1 MSDSTSDRLAKLA
14 EEALKKSA
22 LKKQA
27 EEAQSPADAE
37 TVTTANKP
45 SRQSGKSAARIGR
58 DVEKLL
64 KQFAEQQGIEQFTLF
79 PGNEYPTP
87 FTRIPLF
94 PPIQRRK
101 ARENIARETQN
112 ADFVKL
118 ESRWDKAGVWK
129 AGPALTVY
137 DEDTLAG
144 LMHMRSIGFSGNEQQ
159 MPSKLL
165 ANDAKRKDILR
176 SAGKDIIVHA
186 VYCVVSQLESEIR
199 GHEPPNPSK
208 GWGGAVIKRRRESL
222 ERLAGVSLKFERPHG
237 LDMYRGKT
245 IHIIELD
252 WIGDRDDA
260 CYYVQFHPAIVS
272 WLLEYRTFL
281 DMNIRRELTP
291 FGKALHRFLS
301 SQVSN
306 RHYKIELE
314 VLVQAMGWQGKPSEA
329 KKLSIEQLTKMQEL
343 GFLKNFQ
350 FQGNGRR
357 EPFILE
363 VWFEK
368 GSRTFSD

>member
-1 MSDSTSDRLAKLA
+1 MPNSTSDRVAKLA
-14 EEALKKSA
+14 AEAIKKKAALKKAAEKQTADNEAKTPDSP
-22 LKKQA
+22 KK
-27 EEAQSPADAE
+27 P
-37 TVTTANKP
+37 T
-45 SRQSGKSAARIGR
+45 RQSGKSATRIGR
-58 DVEKLL
+58 DVETIL
-64 KQFAEQQGIEQFTLF
+64 KQFAQQQGIEQFSLF
-79 PGNEYPTP
+79 PGSEYPTP

-101 ARENIARETQN
+101 ARENMARETQN

-144 LMHMRSIGFSGNEQQ
+144 LMHMRSIGFSGNEQR
-159 MPSKLL
+159 MPSKMLTKGQEQR
-165 ANDAKRKDILR
+165 NIIR
-176 SAGKDIIVHA
+176 SAGQDILVHA
-186 VYCVVSQLESEIR
+186 VYCVVSQLESQIR

-222 ERLAGVSLKFERPHG
+222 ERLAGVSLKFEQPHG

-252 WIGDRDDA
+252 WIGDREDA

-281 DMNIRRELTP
+281 DMGIRRELTP

-301 SQVSN
+301 SQLSN

-314 VLVQAMGWQGKPSEA
+314 VLVEAMGWQGKQSEA
-329 KKLSIEQLTKMQEL
+329 KKLANNQLTKMQSL
-343 GFLKNFQ
+343 GFLKQYQIN
-350 FQGNGRR
+350 GTGRR
-357 EPFILE
+357 EPFVIE
-363 VWFEK
+363 VWF
-368 GSRTFSD
+368 

>member
-1 MSDSTSDRLAKLA
+1 MSDSTTDRLAKLA
-14 EEALKKSA
+14 AAAKKKA
-22 LKKQA
+22 ITKKVA
-27 EEAQSPADAE
+27 ERETADINA
-37 TVTTANKP
+37 TIPDDSNKP
-45 SRQSGKSAARIGR
+45 SRQSGKSATRIGR

-64 KQFAEQQGIEQFTLF
+64 KQFAQQQGIEQFSLF

-101 ARENIARETQN
+101 ARENVARETQN

-144 LMHMRSIGFSGNEQQ
+144 LMHMRSIGFSGNEQR

-165 ANDAKRKDILR
+165 TKEQNQKNIIQT
-176 SAGKDIIVHA
+176 AGQDIIVHA
-186 VYCVVSQLESEIR
+186 VYCVISQLESAIR
-199 GHEPPNPSK
+199 GQEPSNPSK

-237 LDMYRGKT
+237 LDTYRGKT
-245 IHIIELD
+245 IHIIEID
-252 WIGDRDDA
+252 WIGDQNDA

-281 DMNIRRELTP
+281 DMSIRRELTP

-314 VLVQAMGWQGKPSEA
+314 VLVEAIGWQGKQSEA
-329 KKLSIEQLTKMQEL
+329 KKLANGQLTKMQSL
-343 GFLKNFQ
+343 DFLKQ
-350 FQGNGRR
+350 FEILGTGRR
-357 EPFILE
+357 EPFVIE
-363 VWFEK
+363 VWF
-368 GSRTFSD
+368 

>member
-1 MSDSTSDRLAKLA
+1 MAKSTSDRIARLA
-14 EEALKKSA
+14 EEAQKKAA
-22 LKKQA
+22 LKKKD
-27 EEAQSPADAE
+27 EEVQYADGE
-37 TVTTANKP
+37 SITADITNKP

-58 DVEKLL
+58 DVEKIL
-64 KQFAEQQGIEQFTLF
+64 KQFAQQQGIEQFSLF

-144 LMHMRSIGFSGNEQQ
+144 LMHMRSIGFSGSEQR

-165 ANDAKRKDILR
+165 TKEQKQKEIIR
-176 SAGKDIIVHA
+176 STGQDIIVHA
-186 VYCVVSQLESEIR
+186 VYCVVSQLESAIR

-208 GWGGAVIKRRRESL
+208 GWGGAVIKRRRESV

-281 DMNIRRELTP
+281 DMGIRRELTP

-306 RHYKIELE
+306 RRYKIELGI
-314 VLVQAMGWQGKPSEA
+314 LVEAIGWQGKQSEA
-329 KKLSIEQLTKMQEL
+329 KKLANEQLTKMQSL
-343 GFLKNFQ
+343 GFLKQ
-350 FQGNGRR
+350 FQIHGTGRR
-357 EPFILE
+357 EPFLIE
-363 VWFEK
+363 V
-368 GSRTFSD
+368 TF

>member
-1 MSDSTSDRLAKLA
+1 MSESMSDKVAKLA
-14 EEALKKSA
+14 AEAKKKKAALKKTEDT
-22 LKKQA
+22 KT
-27 EEAQSPADAE
+27 ADSE
-37 TVTTANKP
+37 TTTPDNANKP

-58 DVEKLL
+58 DVEKIL
-64 KQFAEQQGIEQFTLF
+64 KQFAQQQGIEQFSLF

-101 ARENIARETQN
+101 ARENVARETQN

-144 LMHMRSIGFSGNEQQ
+144 LMHMRSIGFSGNEQR

-165 ANDAKRKDILR
+165 TKEQNQRNIIQ

-186 VYCVVSQLESEIR
+186 VYCVVSQLESKIR

-222 ERLAGVSLKFERPHG
+222 ERLAGVSLKFERPHS

-252 WIGDRDDA
+252 WIGDREDA

-281 DMNIRRELTP
+281 DMGIRRELTP

-314 VLVQAMGWQGKPSEA
+314 VLVQAMGWQGKQSEA
-329 KKLSIEQLTKMQEL
+329 KKLANDQLTKMQSL
-343 GFLKNFQ
+343 GFLKQYQIN
-350 FQGNGRR
+350 GTGRR
-357 EPFILE
+357 EPFVIE
-363 VWFEK
+363 VWF
-368 GSRTFSD
+368 

>member
-1 MSDSTSDRLAKLA
+1 MSDATSDRLAKLA
-14 EEALKKSA
+14 EEARIKSA

-27 EEAQSPADAE
+27 EESQSVDDE
-37 TVTTANKP
+37 TTVPEISNKP
-45 SRQSGKSAARIGR
+45 SRQSGKSALRIGR
-58 DVEKLL
+58 DVEKIL
-64 KQFAEQQGIEQFTLF
+64 KQFAEQQGIEQFSLF

-144 LMHMRSIGFSGNEQQ
+144 LMHMRSIGFSGNEQR

-165 ANDAKRKDILR
+165 TKDQKQKQIIR
-176 SAGKDIIVHA
+176 SAGEDIIVHA
-186 VYCVVSQLESEIR
+186 VYCVVSQLESAIR

-208 GWGGAVIKRRRESL
+208 GWGGVIIKRRRESL

-245 IHIIELD
+245 IHIIDLD

-281 DMNIRRELTP
+281 DMGIRRELTP

-301 SQVSN
+301 SQISN

-314 VLVQAMGWQGKPSEA
+314 VLVQAMGWQGKQAEA
-329 KKLSIEQLTKMQEL
+329 KKLAAEQLAKMQSL
-343 GFLKNFQ
+343 GFLKQ
-350 FQGNGRR
+350 FEIHGTGRR
-357 EPFILE
+357 EPFVLE
-363 VWFEK
+363 VWF
-368 GSRTFSD
+368 